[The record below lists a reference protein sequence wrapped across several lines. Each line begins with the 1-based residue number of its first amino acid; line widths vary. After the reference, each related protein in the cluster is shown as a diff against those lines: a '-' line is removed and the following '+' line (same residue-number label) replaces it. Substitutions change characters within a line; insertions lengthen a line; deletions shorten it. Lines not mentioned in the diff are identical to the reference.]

1 MQNEKELFNMMKKA
15 YPQSPSKEF
24 IVSTENNLKQRARKI
39 DRNKQLKR
47 FSAVSTGIILFA
59 VIFLSVFLF
68 NGQTGIT
75 NFASTVE
82 KEFVPFA
89 ADKEDPSVFIYHT
102 HNYESYLPEW
112 NITQSGEPF
121 SPTNNVTLVGKELS
135 KSLKAHNINSIYN
148 DTDIHEILQEQNLS
162 FNDSYMISRE
172 IVQETLE
179 KNKSIKMIFDIHR
192 DSAKR
197 SNTTLTIDGTDYAKI
212 MFVVSKTSVNYEE
225 NKSFAI
231 RIHKKLEQMYPGLS
245 RGVIEKGVDP
255 KNTYNQD
262 IQNQSLLLDIGGVE
276 NTLEESYRSTE
287 ALAKAIAEIIRETNE

>member
-24 IVSTENNLKQRARKI
+24 IVSTENNLKQRARK
-39 DRNKQLKR
+39 
-47 FSAVSTGIILFA
+47 
-59 VIFLSVFLF
+59 
-68 NGQTGIT
+68 
-75 NFASTVE
+75 
-82 KEFVPFA
+82 
-89 ADKEDPSVFIYHT
+89 
-102 HNYESYLPEW
+102 
-112 NITQSGEPF
+112 
-121 SPTNNVTLVGKELS
+121 
-135 KSLKAHNINSIYN
+135 
-148 DTDIHEILQEQNLS
+148 
-162 FNDSYMISRE
+162 
-172 IVQETLE
+172 
-179 KNKSIKMIFDIHR
+179 
-192 DSAKR
+192 
-197 SNTTLTIDGTDYAKI
+197 IDGTDYAKI